1 MYLLLALSAIIAP
14 FVFLVLLRMPAMKGM
29 SLSAAIVIAIA
40 MIFWGM
46 EGNVILSSIFQ
57 GAHKTLT
64 ILWILFGALVLLDTL
79 RKTGAVDRINQGFQS
94 ISEDMRVQV
103 VIVAFLFGGV
113 IEGAAGFG
121 TPAMVTAPLMVAL
134 GFRPI
139 VAATLALIADSTQVA
154 FGAVGT
160 PLAVGLSNIPGADA
174 DFFNAIGVRI
184 TTLDIFAGSFIP
196 FIVIVIMTLFFGENR
211 GFKYALPMLP
221 WTILIG
227 FTYTLSALFYA
238 SVFGQEFIPIL
249 ASLTGLVVATITAK
263 KGWLLPKTTWK
274 EALRPG
280 FEVKTEKS
288 KMSIGAAWTPYV
300 IVVALLLM
308 TRIIPWLQEFTQTA
322 IDFSWTTIFGVEG
335 VDSAWEF
342 LYSPGT
348 ILTLAAI
355 ISVFVHRKSI
365 RTFFSASKDSFMTMR
380 STAIA
385 LVATLAMVHV
395 FTNSGINT
403 EELISM
409 PQYIAESMAEHL
421 GFMWMF
427 VAPFLGEL
435 GAFITGSATVST
447 LTFSPIQY
455 SVANQLGLD
464 INTVMA
470 AQTMGAGA
478 GNMICVHNVVAASA
492 VVGLSG
498 KEGDIIRKT
507 LIPAVVY
514 GLMIGLAGFI
524 AIQFFD

>member
-1 MYLLLALSAIIAP
+1 MYLFLALVAIIAP
-14 FVFLVLLRMPAMKGM
+14 FMFLVLLRMSAMKGM
-29 SLSAAIVIAIA
+29 SLSAVIVIAVA

-46 EGNVILSSIFQ
+46 ESNVILSSVFQ

-64 ILWILFGALVLLDTL
+64 ILWILFGALVLLNTL

-103 VIVAFLFGGV
+103 IIVAFLFGGV

-134 GFRPI
+134 GFRPV
-139 VAATLALIADSTQVA
+139 VAATLALIADSAQVA

-174 DFFNAIGVRI
+174 AFFNAVGVRI
-184 TTLDIFAGSFIP
+184 TSLDVFAGTFIP
-196 FIVIVIMTLFFGENR
+196 FILIVIMTLFFGENR

-221 WTILIG
+221 WTLLIG
-227 FTYTLSALFYA
+227 VTYTLSALFYA
-238 SVFGQEFIPIL
+238 VVFGQEFISIL
-249 ASLTGLVVATITAK
+249 ASLTGLVVATVTAK
-263 KGWLLPKTTWK
+263 KGWLLPKTAWK
-274 EALRPG
+274 EAMRLG
-280 FEVKTEKS
+280 FKVKTDEHT
-288 KMSIGAAWTPYV
+288 MRIGSAWMPYV

-322 IDFSWTTIFGVEG
+322 IDFTWTTIFGVEG
-335 VDSAWEF
+335 VDSDWEF
-342 LYSPGT
+342 LHSPGT
-348 ILTLAAI
+348 ILVIAAI
-355 ISVFVHRKSI
+355 ISVFIHRKSI
-365 RTFFSASKDSFMTMR
+365 GTFFSASKDSLATMQT
-380 STAIA
+380 TAIS

-403 EELISM
+403 EELVSM

-421 GFMWMF
+421 GFIWMF

-435 GAFITGSATVST
+435 GSFITGSATVST

-464 INTVMA
+464 VNTVMA
-470 AQTMGAGA
+470 AQAMGAGA

-507 LIPAVVY
+507 LIPAIFY
-514 GLMIGLAGFI
+514 GLAIGVVGFI
-524 AIQFFD
+524 AIAFFV

>member
-174 DFFNAIGVRI
+174 EFFNAIGVRI

-196 FIVIVIMTLFFGENR
+196 FIVIVIMTLFFGD
-211 GFKYALPMLP
+211 
-221 WTILIG
+221 
-227 FTYTLSALFYA
+227 
-238 SVFGQEFIPIL
+238 
-249 ASLTGLVVATITAK
+249 
-263 KGWLLPKTTWK
+263 
-274 EALRPG
+274 
-280 FEVKTEKS
+280 
-288 KMSIGAAWTPYV
+288 
-300 IVVALLLM
+300 
-308 TRIIPWLQEFTQTA
+308 EFT
-322 IDFSWTTIFGVEG
+322 I
-335 VDSAWEF
+335 
-342 LYSPGT
+342 
-348 ILTLAAI
+348 
-355 ISVFVHRKSI
+355 
-365 RTFFSASKDSFMTMR
+365 
-380 STAIA
+380 
-385 LVATLAMVHV
+385 
-395 FTNSGINT
+395 
-403 EELISM
+403 
-409 PQYIAESMAEHL
+409 
-421 GFMWMF
+421 
-427 VAPFLGEL
+427 
-435 GAFITGSATVST
+435 
-447 LTFSPIQY
+447 
-455 SVANQLGLD
+455 
-464 INTVMA
+464 
-470 AQTMGAGA
+470 
-478 GNMICVHNVVAASA
+478 
-492 VVGLSG
+492 
-498 KEGDIIRKT
+498 
-507 LIPAVVY
+507 
-514 GLMIGLAGFI
+514 
-524 AIQFFD
+524 

>member
-1 MYLLLALSAIIAP
+1 
-14 FVFLVLLRMPAMKGM
+14 
-29 SLSAAIVIAIA
+29 
-40 MIFWGM
+40 
-46 EGNVILSSIFQ
+46 
-57 GAHKTLT
+57 
-64 ILWILFGALVLLDTL
+64 
-79 RKTGAVDRINQGFQS
+79 
-94 ISEDMRVQV
+94 
-103 VIVAFLFGGV
+103 
-113 IEGAAGFG
+113 
-121 TPAMVTAPLMVAL
+121 
-134 GFRPI
+134 
-139 VAATLALIADSTQVA
+139 
-154 FGAVGT
+154 
-160 PLAVGLSNIPGADA
+160 
-174 DFFNAIGVRI
+174 
-184 TTLDIFAGSFIP
+184 
-196 FIVIVIMTLFFGENR
+196 
-211 GFKYALPMLP
+211 MLP

-238 SVFGQEFIPIL
+238 SVFGQEFISIL

-348 ILTLAAI
+348 ILTFAAVL
-355 ISVFVHRKSI
+355 SVFVHRKSI
-365 RTFFSASKDSFMTMR
+365 GTFFSASKDSLMTMR

-403 EELISM
+403 EDLISM
-409 PQYIAESMAEHL
+409 PQYIAVSMAEHL

-435 GAFITGSATVST
+435 GSFITGSATVST

-464 INTVMA
+464 INTVLA

-524 AIQFFD
+524 AIQFFG